1 MTGLLDRGRTMR
13 QHAWRLRA
21 MARELEP
28 RLGAD
33 LMRIAADLEDEALE
47 LETAVGRIVA
57 LSE

>member
-1 MTGLLDRGRTMR
+1 
-13 QHAWRLRA
+13 